1 MVKIRKF
8 YKSKRIILF
17 CGLIVL
23 LFLSYIFFFRPAN
36 YNLEQIHL
44 TLNESS
50 FDRLADIRERAIEK
64 GYLEREADDYVPAEI
79 NYLNQVVSAE
89 ARLKGDYLD
98 HLGEEKWSFRIKLDD
113 PMEDGLQI
121 FSVQDPSCRGHLKA
135 YVFYHLMREN
145 GVVSN
150 EFRIIELVVN
160 GESWG
165 VYFLEEHLSSRMI
178 ADSNRP
184 PGVILKLRDQ
194 EFFEATI
201 QEKSTKGLIA
211 TAEIKMYGDL
221 KKSDKHKTEL
231 AEANQI
237 IWAYQ
242 VQEPNVYDRFDP
254 EVMGKYYALCD
265 LTCAHHAMG
274 WINMRFYYN
283 FSSKQMEPIAY
294 DPYPILDWGKPYL
307 GANYESYENDSL
319 DTKKVVF
326 KALENDS
333 IRYYYNYYLNAYLE
347 NDLMGKFL
355 ANHEEE
361 LMFFENELQKE
372 HFSYEFDQEFFLEHV
387 VAIRVAKYGTAKG
400 SFNKDK

>member
-1 MVKIRKF
+1 
-8 YKSKRIILF
+8 
-17 CGLIVL
+17 
-23 LFLSYIFFFRPAN
+23 
-36 YNLEQIHL
+36 LEQIHI
-44 TLNESS
+44 TFNQSAY
-50 FDRLADIRERAIEK
+50 DRLADIRERAIEK
-64 GYLEREADDYVPAEI
+64 GYLEREADDYVPAKI
-79 NYLNQVVSAE
+79 NYLDQDILAE

-98 HLGEEKWSFRIKLDD
+98 HLGEDKWSFRIKLDD
-113 PMEDGLQI
+113 PMTDGLKI

-135 YVFYHLMREN
+135 YVFYNLMREN

-160 GESWG
+160 DESWG
-165 VYFLEEHLSSRMI
+165 VYFLEEHLTSRMI
-178 ADSNRP
+178 EANNRP

-211 TAEIKMYGDL
+211 TAKIKMYGDL
-221 KKSDKHKTEL
+221 KKSEHHKTAL

-237 IWAYQ
+237 IQAYQ

-254 EVMGKYYALCD
+254 AIMGKYYALCD

-283 FSSKQMEPIAY
+283 FTSKQMEPIAY
-294 DPYPILDWGKPYL
+294 DPYPILEWGKPYL
-307 GANYESYENDSL
+307 GANYASYTNDSL

-333 IRYYYNYYLNAYLE
+333 IRYYYDLYLTTFLE
-347 NDLMGKFL
+347 NDLMEKFL
-355 ANHEEE
+355 SNHQEE
-361 LMFFENELQKE
+361 LLFFENELQKE
-372 HFSYEFDQEFFLEHV
+372 HFSYDFDQLFFLEHV
-387 VAIRVAKYGTAKG
+387 DAIREAKYGTEKKG
-400 SFNKDK
+400 K